1 MGNIGLV
8 PPSVTGVGDE
18 LITSETVARLVAPT
32 ELVREETVTSGIIV
46 LELMLVVFELGII
59 VLVLK
64 LAGLVGDR
72 LEVPS
77 AVVMLLVVVIFIKKG
92 VVVMGTESLKLV
104 VLIFE
109 GDGVVVAE
117 AILLVLDSGVLERVD
132 VGRM

>member
-18 LITSETVARLVAPT
+18 LITTETVVRLVTLT
-32 ELVREETVTSGIIV
+32 ELVREETVTSGITV
-46 LELMLVVFELGII
+46 LELLLVVLELGAI

-77 AVVMLLVVVIFIKKG
+77 TVVMLLVVVIFIKKG
-92 VVVMGTESLKLV
+92 VVVMGTESLELV
-104 VLIFE
+104 VLLFE
-109 GDGVVVAE
+109 GNDVVVSE
-117 AILLVLDSGVLERVD
+117 ATLLVLDSEVLGRDD
-132 VGRM
+132 VGGT